1 MKFSGL
7 ALVCDTG
14 EPGELMGRID
24 RGHPVRDYHGY
35 ADNNSSDK
43 KIMKNVWRMG
53 DMFFRCVIDKINK
66 VFT

>member
-1 MKFSGL
+1 
-7 ALVCDTG
+7 
-14 EPGELMGRID
+14 MGRID

-66 VFT
+66 VFTWKRE